1 MNVYMLLYNG
11 FVEFEIAPLLMLL
24 KDKALLH
31 TFSVD
36 EKIVTSYSGLRV
48 EAEVL
53 LADVEPS
60 NVDLLVIP
68 GGEPKVYRDRRD
80 IQEFIQMVN
89 MNERPIAAIC
99 GGPEFLAQ
107 AGILRGLRIAHGH
120 DPEYAS
126 QVFKDSIITEEDV
139 IVEGTIIT
147 ARGQAYVEF
156 AVEIGRHIGLFE
168 TEEEAKETELW
179 FKNSTLY

>member
-11 FVEFEIAPLLMLL
+11 FVEFEIAPLLALL
-24 KDKALLH
+24 KDRVSLH

-36 EKIVTSYSGLRV
+36 KKIVTSYCELRV
-48 EAEVL
+48 EADAL
-53 LADVEPS
+53 LADIEPS

-68 GGEPKVYRDRRD
+68 GGEPKAYKDRRD
-80 IQEFIQMVN
+80 IQEFLQKVKMKK
-89 MNERPIAAIC
+89 RTIAAIC

-107 AGILRGLRIAHGH
+107 AGLLNGLKIAHGH
-120 DPEYAS
+120 DPVYAE

-168 TEEEAKETELW
+168 SEQEAQETTSW
-179 FKNSTLY
+179 FKNVPS

>member
-1 MNVYMLLYNG
+1 MLLYNG
-11 FVEFEIAPLLMLL
+11 FVEFEIAPLLFLL
-24 KDKALLH
+24 KDKTSLH

-36 EKIVTSYSGLRV
+36 DKVVTSFCGLRV
-48 EAEVL
+48 EADNL
-53 LADVEPS
+53 LADIEPTD
-60 NVDLLVIP
+60 VDLLVIP
-68 GGEPKVYRDRRD
+68 GGEPKVYKDRRD
-80 IQEFIQMVN
+80 IQEFLQMVN

-107 AGILRGLRIAHGH
+107 AGLISGLRIAHGH
-120 DPEYAS
+120 NPEYAAE
-126 QVFKDSIITEEDV
+126 VFRDSIITEEDV

-168 TEEEAKETELW
+168 NEEEARETESW
-179 FKNSTLY
+179 FKNNP